1 MGIYDFLMKYNL
13 TYEQYIEM
21 LYEIRSFLDFSDTT
35 MEMLVKLSDSLYDD
49 KEFNEIK
56 PLYKKEDKIFNH
68 SIKSDDT
75 AKDLAFVICDIY
87 ANEEKEQRALDTIL
101 NLCKQL

>member
-49 KEFNEIK
+49 KEFNKIK
-56 PLYKKEDKIFNH
+56 PLYKKGN
-68 SIKSDDT
+68 
-75 AKDLAFVICDIY
+75 
-87 ANEEKEQRALDTIL
+87 NETVGE
-101 NLCKQL
+101 